1 MNSENTYSNPDELVR
16 NNLKHLIGKNITL
29 YTAAGGQSARGFSG
43 ILVSVHDDFV
53 KLVNKKRIKHVLYPN
68 PRNPIRKFLFRLKY
82 GCSQR
87 VLHIET
93 RRTNIAVKI
102 DKITAINSTDYSSA
116 LVSREKIFKR
126 IARRFGS
133 FLIASLKTALLG
145 KIFFKKPKYFSGVIL
160 LQPPGKN
167 IIP

>member
-68 PRNPIRKFLFRLKY
+68 PRNPIRKFLFRLNMAAHKSPSY
-82 GCSQR
+82 R
-87 VLHIET
+87 
-93 RRTNIAVKI
+93 N
-102 DKITAINSTDYSSA
+102 
-116 LVSREKIFKR
+116 
-126 IARRFGS
+126 
-133 FLIASLKTALLG
+133 
-145 KIFFKKPKYFSGVIL
+145 KKNQYRS
-160 LQPPGKN
+160 KN
-167 IIP
+167 R